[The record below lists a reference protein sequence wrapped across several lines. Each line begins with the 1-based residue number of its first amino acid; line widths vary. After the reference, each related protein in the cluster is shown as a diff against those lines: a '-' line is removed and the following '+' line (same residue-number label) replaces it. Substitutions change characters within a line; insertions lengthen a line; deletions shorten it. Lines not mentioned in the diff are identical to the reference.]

1 MLNMNQ
7 RLPTHVIVTGC
18 TQGIG
23 EATCR
28 ALLQQGNKVLGLD
41 LKAPSAALADHPN
54 FQFENADL
62 TQEVMYER
70 WLELFNTFAPDAVV
84 HSAGM
89 GTMGRFGEIPR
100 ERERFMVKLNVLAT
114 LDVVH
119 AAVAQDPMKKP
130 VHLVL
135 ISSTAG
141 ISCVP
146 GMAVYS
152 ASKHFVSGLAHSVH
166 EEVQIRG
173 LPIQI
178 STLTPPP
185 VRTKFRE
192 NMGFEER
199 KKRITGVLKPEDVAA
214 DVLHVL
220 KHPQQS
226 RITGL
231 MHRVSFKVLRHL
243 LPKRFL
249 HRKIYEASLFDLQP
263 LKSKS

>member
-7 RLPTHVIVTGC
+7 RLPTQFIVTGC

-23 EATCR
+23 EATCH
-28 ALLQQGNKVLGLD
+28 ALLQQGKKVLGLD

-62 TQEVMYER
+62 TQEGMYER
-70 WLELFNTFAPDAVV
+70 WLELFKTFAPDAVV

-119 AAVAQDPMKKP
+119 AAVAQGPRKKP
-130 VHLVL
+130 MHLVL

-199 KKRITGVLKPEDVAA
+199 KKRITGVLMPEDVAA

-226 RITGL
+226 RITGW

>member
-1 MLNMNQ
+1 MKESRPIVVL
-7 RLPTHVIVTGC
+7 VTGC
-18 TQGIG
+18 SQGIG
-23 EATCR
+23 EATCH
-28 ALLQQGNKVLGLD
+28 ALLQRGNQVLGLD
-41 LKAPSAALADHPN
+41 IKAPSSALAEHPN
-54 FQFENADL
+54 FQFENVDL
-62 TQEVMYER
+62 TQEGMYDR
-70 WLELFNTFAPDAVV
+70 WLELFNTYAPDAVV

-89 GTMGRFGEIPR
+89 GTMGQFGEIPR

-114 LDVVH
+114 LDMVH
-119 AAVAQDPMKKP
+119 AAVAIARGDKSL
-130 VHLVL
+130 HLVL
-135 ISSTAG
+135 LSSTAG

-152 ASKHFVSGLAHSVH
+152 ASKHFVSGLALSVH

-199 KKRITGVLKPEDVAA
+199 KKRITGVLMPEEVAA

-231 MHRVSFKVLRHL
+231 MHRLSFKFLRHL

-263 LKSKS
+263 LKPND

>member
-1 MLNMNQ
+1 
-7 RLPTHVIVTGC
+7 
-18 TQGIG
+18 
-23 EATCR
+23 
-28 ALLQQGNKVLGLD
+28 
-41 LKAPSAALADHPN
+41 
-54 FQFENADL
+54 
-62 TQEVMYER
+62 
-70 WLELFNTFAPDAVV
+70 
-84 HSAGM
+84 M
-89 GTMGRFGEIPR
+89 GQFGEIPR

-114 LDVVH
+114 LDMVH
-119 AAVAQDPMKKP
+119 AAVAIARGDKSL
-130 VHLVL
+130 HLVL
-135 ISSTAG
+135 LSSTAG

-152 ASKHFVSGLAHSVH
+152 ASKHFVSGLALSVH

-199 KKRITGVLKPEDVAA
+199 KKRITGVLMPEEVAA

-231 MHRVSFKVLRHL
+231 MHRLSFKFLRHL

-263 LKSKS
+263 LKPND